1 MKSLAQLAEIKEK
14 MKANE
19 TMRHDGERAKKIVVG
34 MGTCGIAAGA
44 RGIVSA
50 LTEEILKRNLEHV
63 TIAQTGCVGMC
74 KLEPMMDII
83 APGEDKVTYVKL
95 TPDQIPKIIG
105 EHVVNGRPVKEFT
118 IGAYEK
124 E

>member
-34 MGTCGIAAGA
+34 MGTCGIASGA
-44 RGIVSA
+44 RGIVNA
-50 LTEEILKRNLEHV
+50 LTEEIAKRNLEHV

-74 KLEPMMDII
+74 KLEPMMDVI

-105 EHVVNGRPVKEFT
+105 EHVVNGRVVKEFT

>member
-50 LTEEILKRNLEHV
+50 LTEEIAKRNLEHV
-63 TIAQTGCVGMC
+63 TIAQTGCIGMC
-74 KLEPMMDII
+74 KLEPMMDVV
-83 APGEDKVTYVKL
+83 APGEEKVTYVHL

-105 EHVVNGRPVKEFT
+105 EHIVNGRPVKEFT

>member
-50 LTEEILKRNLEHV
+50 LTEEVLKRNLEHV

>member
-19 TMRHDGERAKKIVVG
+19 TMRHDGDRAKKIVVG

-44 RGIVSA
+44 RAIVNA
-50 LTEEILKRNLEHV
+50 ITEEIAKRNLEHV
-63 TIAQTGCVGMC
+63 TIAQTGCMGIC
-74 KLEPMMDII
+74 KLEPMMDVVV
-83 APGEDKVTYVKL
+83 PGEDSVTYVHL
-95 TPDQIPKIIG
+95 TSDKIPRIID
-105 EHVVNGRPVKEFT
+105 EHVVNGRPVREFA

>member
-50 LTEEILKRNLEHV
+50 LTEEIAKRNLEHV
-63 TIAQTGCVGMC
+63 TIAQTGCIGMC
-74 KLEPMMDII
+74 KLEPMMDVV
-83 APGEDKVTYVKL
+83 APGEEKVTYVHL
-95 TPDQIPKIIG
+95 TPDQIPKIVG
-105 EHVVNGRPVKEFT
+105 EHIVNGRPVKEFT

>member
-1 MKSLAQLAEIKEK
+1 MKSLAQLTEIKEK

-19 TMRHDGERAKKIVVG
+19 TMRHDGDRAKKIVVG

-44 RGIVSA
+44 RTIVSA
-50 LTEEILKRNLEHV
+50 LTEEITKRNLEHV
-63 TIAQTGCVGMC
+63 TIAQTGCIGMC
-74 KLEPMMDII
+74 VLEPMMDVVV
-83 APGEDKVTYVKL
+83 PGEEKITYVKL
-95 TPDQIPKIIG
+95 TPDKIPKIIG

>member
-14 MKANE
+14 MKENE

-50 LTEEILKRNLEHV
+50 LTEEIAKRNLEHV
-63 TIAQTGCVGMC
+63 TIAQTGCIGMC
-74 KLEPMMDII
+74 KLEPMMDVV
-83 APGEDKVTYVKL
+83 APGEEKVTYVHL
-95 TPDQIPKIIG
+95 TPDQIPKIVG
-105 EHVVNGRPVKEFT
+105 EHIVNGRPVKEFT

>member
-1 MKSLAQLAEIKEK
+1 MKSLAELAQIKDK

-44 RGIVSA
+44 RGIVAA
-50 LTEEILKRNLEHV
+50 LTEEIAKRNLEHV

-74 KLEPMMDII
+74 KLEPMMDVI
-83 APGEDKVTYVKL
+83 APGEEKVTYVHL
-95 TPDQIPKIIG
+95 TADKIPKIIG
-105 EHVVNGRPVKEFT
+105 EHVVNGRIVKEFT

>member
-1 MKSLAQLAEIKEK
+1 MKSLAQLAEIKAK

-44 RGIVSA
+44 RGIVAA
-50 LTEEILKRNLEHV
+50 LTDEIAKRNLEHV

-74 KLEPMMDII
+74 KLEPMMDVVS
-83 APGEDKVTYVKL
+83 PGEEKVTYVKL
-95 TPDQIPKIIG
+95 TPDQIPKIVG
-105 EHVVNGRPVKEFT
+105 EHIVNDRPVKEFT